1 MRRVIFSLFVCTL
14 FGSQVNA
21 QITNTRDLLKEMHK
35 RYNGKFY
42 KHITFIQLNKIFRAD
57 TLSET
62 SVWYE
67 AFEYPGKLRVD
78 YGPSLGVN
86 GHIFLNDS
94 VYYFKDGM
102 LEKTEKKINETML
115 LSGDI
120 FCLPIPE
127 IMSKLTTLGYDTS
140 KFREDKWKGKPAFV
154 IGAAIGDDT
163 TRQFWIDRQYLYLVR
178 HITNDSGQVQEI
190 HFSEHQAKG
199 KFYIEDEVKIME
211 KGKTIKTERYAE
223 VNPDIVLLPSIFDPK
238 QWGKVHWKTK

>member
-1 MRRVIFSLFVCTL
+1 MRRIIFSLFICTF
-14 FGSQVNA
+14 FGFQVNA
-21 QITNTRDLLKEMHK
+21 QIGNARDLLKEMHK
-35 RYNGKFY
+35 RYKGKFFQ
-42 KHITFIQLNKIFRAD
+42 HITYIQLNKVFRDD
-57 TLSET
+57 TLSES

-67 AFEYPGKLRVD
+67 AFEFPGKLRVD
-78 YGPSLGVN
+78 YGPAVGVD

-94 VYYFKDGM
+94 VFYFKDGK
-102 LEKTEKKINETML
+102 LDKSEKKINESML

-120 FCLPIPE
+120 YCLPIPT

-140 KFREDKWKGKPAFV
+140 KFREDKWKGKPAYV
-154 IGAAIGDDT
+154 IGAKVGDDT

-178 HITNDSGQVQEI
+178 HITSDSGQVQEI

-223 VNPDIVLLPSIFDPK
+223 VNPDIVFHPAIFDPK
-238 QWGKVHWKTK
+238 QWGKYHWKTK